1 MNQSHAVAS
10 ISGTHPL
17 ELQDMCRAGARLF
30 LLHWRLGQ
38 RQTPSGTSSS
48 SSLVLEGWTQPL
60 LTSPRGTM
68 LVLNLP
74 TLITKPSQSCGQ
86 VGQKDHS
93 QSGLVLWKNRKQK
106 NCIWFPSPVIWQLCS
121 LPVASIAW
129 TLLGRGDDK
138 RERFGCS
145 SICSDP
151 KKVEATGWGQAVKG
165 SRHGSHPTRHFPVSW
180 AGCPLSATGA
190 WQQFL
195 WLLLPQ
201 KEFCCRPLA

>member
-1 MNQSHAVAS
+1 MVHQKKRSLKCICMDSQMNQSHAVAS
-10 ISGTHPL
+10 ISGTHLL

-48 SSLVLEGWTQPL
+48 SSLVLEGWIQPL

-74 TLITKPSQSCGQ
+74 TLVTKPSQSCGQ

-106 NCIWFPSPVIWQLCS
+106 NCIWFSKPCDLAALLPSCS
-121 LPVASIAW
+121 LHRLDPV
-129 TLLGRGDDK
+129 
-138 RERFGCS
+138 RER
-145 SICSDP
+145 
-151 KKVEATGWGQAVKG
+151 
-165 SRHGSHPTRHFPVSW
+165 
-180 AGCPLSATGA
+180 
-190 WQQFL
+190 
-195 WLLLPQ
+195 
-201 KEFCCRPLA
+201 